1 MKLIKKRT
9 YISYIGIYIIIYIYN
24 YIYTCIYQTKH
35 GKTPLLPYKHWV
47 SARQPGP
54 AGGWLRPQLW
64 TASTRWGAQRWS
76 RWPDLGWFFGGVWH
90 LFRWI
95 LEIFLRYVFLDLDWM
110 FKVSFFRERVGDFE
124 CIKRI
129 LNIVLGR
136 MFYRLTHAEIVS
148 TSDWKL
154 SKFIQILNRS
164 KLVRS

>member
-1 MKLIKKRT
+1 
-9 YISYIGIYIIIYIYN
+9 
-24 YIYTCIYQTKH
+24 
-35 GKTPLLPYKHWV
+35 
-47 SARQPGP
+47 
-54 AGGWLRPQLW
+54 
-64 TASTRWGAQRWS
+64 
-76 RWPDLGWFFGGVWH
+76 LGWFFGGVWH

-154 SKFIQILNRS
+154 SKFIQIHPDSKSQQACEELNLREENRR
-164 KLVRS
+164 KHMKA